1 MKKIITRALIIIFS
15 VGLFITILSNLFFQV
30 NHQRE
35 DYKYATEGW
44 FSQVE
49 NIAAAIHEHSISDVL
64 QMVYCEKGSVL
75 LAVDTETK
83 EILGSNHKEY
93 VGKSVTELGVN
104 VNSVSTELTGE
115 TQKINGKKQYCVTK
129 KTDSFILVHFCP
141 ANELYKGVVH
151 NTIFV
156 GMYFMIV
163 FLVLIGTIYIF
174 FERRIIRNIVN
185 INNELKQ
192 ISQGNWNIKLS
203 ENATEEFTELSHY
216 INAMLD
222 TLLNFP
228 GKMSK
233 ALEMSKI
240 PIGICEYGSDFGQM
254 TATSRVQ
261 DILMLSDKQ
270 YEEFLNSTKE
280 FEIGGESLFI
290 EEPGL
295 EDKVYR
301 LNNETERFIRVEDV
315 LYQKSRIV
323 VLIDVTEEV
332 QTKRKIIRER
342 DTDLLTGLYNR
353 RAFFEQMD
361 LLYGAPEVRKD
372 SVLVMID
379 LDHLKYVNDKY
390 GHADGDRYLLTFSE
404 LLKSCDLQYKIPSRM
419 GGDEFMLF
427 VFGLEG
433 ITEAEQVIEKL
444 EKFRDRYMVLLE
456 NGEEVMLE
464 FSMGWAYSPRADK
477 SYQELIQL
485 TDAKM
490 YTDKKQRKT
499 GRV

>member
-1 MKKIITRALIIIFS
+1 MKKIITRALVIIFS
-15 VGLFITILSNLFFQV
+15 VGMIVMILSNLAFQM

-35 DYKYATEGW
+35 DYKKATEGR
-44 FSQVE
+44 FSQIDS
-49 NIAAAIHEHSISDVL
+49 IAAVIHEHTISDVL

-75 LAVDTETK
+75 LAVDKKTK
-83 EILGSNHKEY
+83 EIVGSNYTDY
-93 VGKSVTELGVN
+93 VGKKAAEIGVDVDN
-104 VNSVSTELTGE
+104 VSTELIGKT
-115 TQKINGKKQYCVTK
+115 TKIEGKKQYCVTK
-129 KTDSFILVHFCP
+129 QTDSFILVHFCTTK
-141 ANELYKGVVH
+141 ELYKGVMH
-151 NTIFV
+151 NTFFIGLFCL
-156 GMYFMIV
+156 IV
-163 FLVLIGTIYIF
+163 FLVLVITIYIF
-174 FERRIIRNIVN
+174 FEKKIIRNIVN
-185 INNELKQ
+185 INSELRQ
-192 ISQGNWNIKLS
+192 INQGNWNIKLS
-203 ENATEEFTELSHY
+203 ENATEEFTELSRY
-216 INAMLD
+216 INSMLD

-228 GKMSK
+228 GKVSK

-240 PIGICEYGSDFGQM
+240 PIGICEYGSEFGQM

-261 DILMLSDKQ
+261 DILMLSDEQ

-280 FEIGGESLFI
+280 FELNGESLFI

-295 EDKVYR
+295 EEKVYR

-315 LYQKSRIV
+315 IYQKSRIV

-332 QTKRKIIRER
+332 QTKRKIIKER

-353 RAFFEQMD
+353 RAFFDQMD

-372 SVLVMID
+372 SIMIMID

-404 LLKSCDLQYKIPSRM
+404 LVKGCDLQYKIASRL

-427 VFGLEG
+427 VFGLDG
-433 ITEAEQVIEKL
+433 IKETEAVIEKL
-444 EKFRDRYMVLLE
+444 EKFRDRYMVMLE
-456 NGEEVMLE
+456 NGEEIMLE

-485 TDAKM
+485 ADAKM

-499 GRV
+499 GRE

>member
-1 MKKIITRALIIIFS
+1 MKKIITRALLIIFS
-15 VGLFITILSNLFFQV
+15 VGMFIMILSNLFFQM
-30 NHQRE
+30 NHQKE
-35 DYKYATEGW
+35 DYKRVTEGR
-44 FSQVE
+44 FSQIE
-49 NIAAAIHEHSISDVL
+49 NIAPVIHEHTISDVL
-64 QMVYCEKGSVL
+64 QMVYCEKASVL
-75 LAVDTETK
+75 LAVDTDTK
-83 EILGSNHKEY
+83 RILGSNYTDY
-93 VGKSVTELGVN
+93 VGKQVSELGIDVTD
-104 VNSVSTELTGE
+104 VSTELDGK
-115 TQKINGKKQYCVTK
+115 TQKVDGRKQYCVTK
-129 KTDSFILVHFCP
+129 QTDSFILVHFCP
-141 ANELYKGVVH
+141 TKELYKGVIH
-151 NTIFV
+151 NTFFICL
-156 GMYFMIV
+156 YFLIV
-163 FLVLIGTIYIF
+163 FLVLITTIYIF
-174 FERRIIRNIVN
+174 FERKIIRNIVN
-185 INNELKQ
+185 INNELRQ

-216 INAMLD
+216 INSMLD

-233 ALEMSKI
+233 ALEMSKV
-240 PIGICEYGSDFGQM
+240 PIGICEYGSEFGQM

-261 DILMLSDKQ
+261 DILMLSNEQ
-270 YEEFLNSTKE
+270 YAELLNSTKE
-280 FEIGGESLFI
+280 FEIDGESLFI

-295 EDKVYR
+295 EEKVYR

-323 VLIDVTEEV
+323 VLIDVTDEV

-353 RAFFEQMD
+353 RAFFEQLD
-361 LLYGAPEVRKD
+361 LLYSAPEVRKD
-372 SVLVMID
+372 SVMVMID

-404 LLKSCDLQYKIPSRM
+404 LLKSCDLQYKIASRL

-427 VFGLEG
+427 AFGLNG
-433 ITEAEQVIEKL
+433 IQETEEVIEKL

-456 NGEEVMLE
+456 NGEEIMLE

-485 TDAKM
+485 ADAKM

-499 GRV
+499 GRD